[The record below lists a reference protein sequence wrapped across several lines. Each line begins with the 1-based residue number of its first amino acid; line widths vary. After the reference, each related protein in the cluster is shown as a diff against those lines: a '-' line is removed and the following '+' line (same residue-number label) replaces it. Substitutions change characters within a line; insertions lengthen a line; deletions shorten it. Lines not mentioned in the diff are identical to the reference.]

1 MNPVH
6 PTDSGKGKGKKA
18 EKNIPLTPGILEDLK
33 LAKRAAKDP
42 EAARILL
49 ERLGPRVKYTVM
61 LLVRRDEEL
70 EDLIHGCLLA
80 VLENLGNYRGT
91 GSLEAWAG
99 QLTYRVLMRLL
110 KRKRR
115 NEHTVMLVPDET
127 GISSTTPEHQATRAA
142 MADNLAFH
150 FSKMPEKRRMAVV
163 LRLVHGHSV
172 AEIARLTDAPLN
184 TVRDRIRV
192 GLKELRQSIG
202 SDRITLELF
211 GRNRRE

>member
-6 PTDSGKGKGKKA
+6 TTGSGKGKRKKS
-18 EKNIPLTPGILEDLK
+18 EKKNPLAHDVLKDLK
-33 LAKRAAKDP
+33 LAQRAAKDP

-70 EDLIHGCLLA
+70 EDLVHGCLLA
-80 VLENLGNYRGT
+80 ILENLGNYRGT

-115 NEHTVMLVPDET
+115 NERTVTLVQDEP
-127 GISSTTPEHQATRAA
+127 GISSITPEHQTTRAA

-150 FSKMPEKRRMAVV
+150 FSQIPEKRRRAVV
-163 LRLVHGHSV
+163 LRLVYGHSV

-202 SDRITLELF
+202 ADRVAMELF
-211 GRNRRE
+211 GRNRRG